1 MNGKTNKWGPAV
13 TGFSTNQQ
21 SIVRPTEMAAAIA
34 AGLSVKSVTQSSP
47 QPLPSPLT
55 FSAEFEI
62 NDSPVSSD
70 TLIGDP

>member
-1 MNGKTNKWGPAV
+1 M